1 MATNKNNKRQT
12 KNTATQTTQSAQP
25 VKIFPP
31 MGGVAVS
38 TLSTNNIAFITLSE
52 AGGDNIALGYAPVT
66 GVSIQQL
73 TDFSVTK
80 SLSRDFLIAAFG
92 DTPVKITLSGVD
104 FFNINGCNILDSKTG
119 AGSNDQIMD
128 FYRKNRISTDRTK
141 RFDIAI
147 ATSDK
152 NTVGF
157 RCVITGLDAQ
167 NKASSDGLNNVMY
180 NYTMFL
186 IGVDR

>member
-1 MATNKNNKRQT
+1 MANKRQT
-12 KNTATQTTQSAQP
+12 RKVSNKTTENKNPIQL
-25 VKIFPP
+25 FPP
-31 MGGVAVS
+31 MGGLAVS

-80 SLSRDFLIAAFG
+80 SLSRDFLVAAFG

-104 FFNINGCNILDSKTG
+104 FFNINGCNILDSTTG
-119 AGSNDQIMD
+119 AGSNDQIME
-128 FYRKNRISTDRTK
+128 FYKKNRISTDRTK

-152 NTVGF
+152 GTVGF
-157 RCVITGLDAQ
+157 RCVIIGLDAQ
-167 NKASSDGLNNVMY
+167 NKAASDGLNNVMY
-180 NYTMFL
+180 NYTMSL